1 MIINL
6 GPQHPSTHGVLRLV
20 TELDGEVIRDLH
32 PVIGYLHTGI
42 EKQCENKTYWQAI
55 TLVTRMDYL
64 ASFFNIHAYAMA
76 VERLLDL
83 EVPARAQYLRVIMS
97 ELNRIT
103 SHLVWLGT
111 SGLELGAITLLF
123 YTYRERE
130 KALDLCEMI
139 AGDRMNTR
147 YFQVGGCADDMPP
160 GFEQRLRAFL
170 DEMPGRIDEYE
181 GLLSSNPIW
190 LDRTKN
196 VGVLPADEL
205 INLGVTGPA
214 LRAAGVDLDLR
225 KTTPY
230 SGYEHFDFQ
239 VPLGVNGDAYDR
251 YALRVREMR
260 ESVRIIGQALDGM
273 PEGPLHRRRPQGRAA
288 AARGARHLDG
298 GADPP
303 LQAGDGGLPRA
314 RGRGLRRGREPARR
328 AGLLRGRRRVAQ
340 AAPGARARPQLREPA
355 GAAAHGARRL
365 PRRPHH
371 DDRLARQRDGRG
383 QPMTAEEIRAH
394 IDPMRPEFAEE
405 RSLVLPALKFA
416 QTEKG
421 WLSQDDLAAVAE
433 AVHLTPAYV
442 ESIASFYDR
451 LYLRPVGRRVVSV
464 CVTLSCMLRG
474 SDELLEHICE
484 REGLPHGGG
493 TSEDGAITVQE
504 AQCLGYCDRAPCLQV
519 DAEETRGPLT
529 LDDADRLLDELR
541 AAPRPERL
549 WR

>member
-1 MIINL
+1 MPASDPDGAAVFAGEGREAIEAARREGRELTETERAIAESEAYTPDEAVARTRAAEEVPQRAGVRPPMIINL

-42 EKQCENKTYWQAI
+42 EKQCENKTYWQSI

-64 ASFFNIHAYAMA
+64 ASYFNIHAYAMA

-83 EVPARAQYLRVIMS
+83 EVPDRAQYLRVIMS

-160 GFEQRLRAFL
+160 GFEQRLRAFI

-190 LDRTKN
+190 LDRTKGI
-196 VGVLPADEL
+196 GVLPADQL
-205 INLGVTGPA
+205 VNLGVTGPA

-225 KTTPY
+225 KTASY

-251 YALRVREMR
+251 YAMRVREMR

-273 PEGPLHRRRPQGRAA
+273 PEGRHIADDRKVVLPPRAELATSMEALIHHFKLVTEGFPVPEGECYAAVESPRGELGCYVAADGSPKPRRVHVRDPSFVNLQALRPM
-288 AARGARHLDG
+288 ARGAYLADLITMIGSLDNVMG
-298 GADPP
+298 G
-303 LQAGDGGLPRA
+303 
-314 RGRGLRRGREPARR
+314 
-328 AGLLRGRRRVAQ
+328 V
-340 AAPGARARPQLREPA
+340 
-355 GAAAHGARRL
+355 
-365 PRRPHH
+365 
-371 DDRLARQRDGRG
+371 DR
-383 QPMTAEEIRAH
+383 
-394 IDPMRPEFAEE
+394 
-405 RSLVLPALKFA
+405 
-416 QTEKG
+416 
-421 WLSQDDLAAVAE
+421 
-433 AVHLTPAYV
+433 
-442 ESIASFYDR
+442 
-451 LYLRPVGRRVVSV
+451 
-464 CVTLSCMLRG
+464 
-474 SDELLEHICE
+474 
-484 REGLPHGGG
+484 
-493 TSEDGAITVQE
+493 
-504 AQCLGYCDRAPCLQV
+504 
-519 DAEETRGPLT
+519 
-529 LDDADRLLDELR
+529 
-541 AAPRPERL
+541 
-549 WR
+549 